1 MRGYFTN
8 GSNWLQLRPPKTR
21 IPVFRMSYIAR
32 KKTKRKEREAR
43 SQPERFL
50 WKKSEFYERQ

>member
-1 MRGYFTN
+1 MGGYFTN
-8 GSNWLQLRPPKTR
+8 GSNWLQLRPP
-21 IPVFRMSYIAR
+21 VFNIRG
-32 KKTKRKEREAR
+32 TR